1 LKKLLYG
8 ERWHCVEAEVGIEA
22 AMMTGRKDRRSRCA
36 LWRRDEK
43 LNNIIAKAA
52 GFITY
57 GKSHAKAIKNATFL
71 GASEP
76 KY

>member
-1 LKKLLYG
+1 
-8 ERWHCVEAEVGIEA
+8 
-22 AMMTGRKDRRSRCA
+22 MMTGRKDRRSRCA